1 MEHKMDT
8 PNNHESIWDLLII
21 WVGAILG
28 HLTLSS
34 AVLWATLIYTLFKL
48 YILIRDDIFTKKKKE
63 RVALSTWQHYPL

>member
-1 MEHKMDT
+1 MEYDVET
-8 PNNHESIWDLLII
+8 PNSHESIWDLLII

-48 YILIRDDIFTKKKKE
+48 YILIRDDIFTKKKK
-63 RVALSTWQHYPL
+63 RG

>member
-1 MEHKMDT
+1 MVHKMDT

-48 YILIRDDIFTKKKKE
+48 YILIRDDIFKKKKK
-63 RVALSTWQHYPL
+63 RG

>member
-1 MEHKMDT
+1 MGGSIMVDT
-8 PNNHESIWDLLII
+8 PNSQESIWDLLII

-48 YILIRDDIFTKKKKE
+48 YILIRDDLFTKKKK
-63 RVALSTWQHYPL
+63 RG

>member
-1 MEHKMDT
+1 MAYKMEPTH
-8 PNNHESIWDLLII
+8 NQESAWDLLLI

-48 YILIRDDIFTKKKKE
+48 YILIRDDLFTKKKK
-63 RVALSTWQHYPL
+63 RG

>member
-1 MEHKMDT
+1 MAYKMEPTH
-8 PNNHESIWDLLII
+8 NQESVWDLLLI

-48 YILIRDDIFTKKKKE
+48 YILIRDDIFTKKKK
-63 RVALSTWQHYPL
+63 RG

>member
-1 MEHKMDT
+1 MAYKMEPTH
-8 PNNHESIWDLLII
+8 NQESVWDLFFI

-48 YILIRDDIFTKKKKE
+48 YILIRDDIFTKKKK
-63 RVALSTWQHYPL
+63 RG

>member
-1 MEHKMDT
+1 MGGSIMVDT
-8 PNNHESIWDLLII
+8 PNSQESIWDLLII

-48 YILIRDDIFTKKKKE
+48 YILIRDDIFKKTKK
-63 RVALSTWQHYPL
+63 RG

>member
-1 MEHKMDT
+1 MGGSIMVDT
-8 PNNHESIWDLLII
+8 PNNQESIWDLLLI

-48 YILIRDDIFTKKKKE
+48 YILIRDDIFKKKKK
-63 RVALSTWQHYPL
+63 RG

>member
-1 MEHKMDT
+1 MGGSIMVDT
-8 PNNHESIWDLLII
+8 PNSQESAWDLLLI

-48 YILIRDDIFTKKKKE
+48 YILIRDDIFKKKKK
-63 RVALSTWQHYPL
+63 RG

>member
-48 YILIRDDIFTKKKKE
+48 YILIRDDIFTKKKK
-63 RVALSTWQHYPL
+63 RG

>member
-1 MEHKMDT
+1 MAYKMEPTH
-8 PNNHESIWDLLII
+8 NQESIWDLLII

-48 YILIRDDIFTKKKKE
+48 YILIRDDIFTKKKK
-63 RVALSTWQHYPL
+63 RG

>member
-1 MEHKMDT
+1 MGGSIMVDSS
-8 PNNHESIWDLLII
+8 NNHESIWDLLLI

-48 YILIRDDIFTKKKKE
+48 YVLIRDEIFSKNKKKK
-63 RVALSTWQHYPL
+63 RG

>member
-1 MEHKMDT
+1 MEPTH
-8 PNNHESIWDLLII
+8 NQESVWDLLFI

-48 YILIRDDIFTKKKKE
+48 YILIRDDLFTKKKK
-63 RVALSTWQHYPL
+63 RG

>member
-34 AVLWATLIYTLFKL
+34 AVLWTTLIYTLIRI
-48 YILIRDDIFTKKKKE
+48 YLIIKNELLKK
-63 RVALSTWQHYPL
+63 

>member
-1 MEHKMDT
+1 MEYDVET
-8 PNNHESIWDLLII
+8 PNSHESIWDLLLI

-48 YILIRDDIFTKKKKE
+48 YILIRDDIFKKTKK
-63 RVALSTWQHYPL
+63 RG

>member
-1 MEHKMDT
+1 MGGSIMVVT
-8 PNNHESIWDLLII
+8 PNSHESIWDLLII

-48 YILIRDDIFTKKKKE
+48 YILIRDDIFTKKKK
-63 RVALSTWQHYPL
+63 RG

>member
-48 YILIRDDIFTKKKKE
+48 YILIRDDIFKKKKK
-63 RVALSTWQHYPL
+63 RG

>member
-1 MEHKMDT
+1 MEPTH
-8 PNNHESIWDLLII
+8 NHESVWDLFFI

-48 YILIRDDIFTKKKKE
+48 YILIRDDIFKKKKK
-63 RVALSTWQHYPL
+63 RG

>member
-1 MEHKMDT
+1 MEPTH
-8 PNNHESIWDLLII
+8 NHESVWDLFFI

-48 YILIRDDIFTKKKKE
+48 YILIRDDIFTKKKK
-63 RVALSTWQHYPL
+63 RG

>member
-1 MEHKMDT
+1 MGGSIMVDT
-8 PNNHESIWDLLII
+8 PNSQESIWDLLII

-48 YILIRDDIFTKKKKE
+48 YILIRDDIFTKKKK
-63 RVALSTWQHYPL
+63 RG

>member
-1 MEHKMDT
+1 MGGSIMVDS
-8 PNNHESIWDLLII
+8 PNNHESIWDLLLI

-48 YILIRDDIFTKKKKE
+48 YVLIRDEIFSKNKKKK
-63 RVALSTWQHYPL
+63 RG

>member
-1 MEHKMDT
+1 MVYKMEPTH
-8 PNNHESIWDLLII
+8 NQESIWDLLLI

-48 YILIRDDIFTKKKKE
+48 YILIRDDLFTKKKK
-63 RVALSTWQHYPL
+63 RG